1 MGRTNY
7 REDEVMNFK
16 VNVSASDGYKIR
28 MLEDVDSKD
37 LSFIVDEINFYD
49 DNKGDDVIIEIDGS
63 KLQFDITQSKE
74 EDDAYEIGFQG
85 DFSAEISDDELTLLE
100 ENEFIV
106 DYNLIIER
114 DGEDFE
120 QDECYELIHNTS
132 VAIEKK

>member
-16 VNVSASDGYKIR
+16 VNVSTSDGYKIR

-85 DFSAEISDDELTLLE
+85 DVSAEISDDELTLLE

-114 DGEDFE
+114 GGEDFE

>member
-16 VNVSASDGYKIR
+16 VNVSTSDGYKIR

-63 KLQFDITQSKE
+63 KLQF
-74 EDDAYEIGFQG
+74 
-85 DFSAEISDDELTLLE
+85 
-100 ENEFIV
+100 
-106 DYNLIIER
+106 YNHLR
-114 DGEDFE
+114 
-120 QDECYELIHNTS
+120 
-132 VAIEKK
+132 